1 MTVELFNLTGPRF
14 LAFCA
19 LQDQVAAF
27 DAPFCAF
34 ILGVIAIA
42 VDRVVSVELHGAME
56 RLSHLGGF
64 FIAHFGF
71 HGDGVEIPSA
81 FDACRGKGKS
91 EKADQ
96 KGRGWDEV

>member
-56 RLSHLGGF
+56 RLNWVGF
-64 FIAHFGF
+64 SLPILV
-71 HGDGVEIPSA
+71 HGDGVEVPSA